1 MTGNIWSTQRSN
13 SIFHVPMVAKF
24 LDNKFLDTGISN
36 FIDLLQYHLICQML
50 ANLSGVVSESILSKF
65 RTRNGKC
72 LHCVVP
78 ENIHTLPVPPQ
89 RNSDGRWGGPKGGNF
104 RGCGVLFR
112 AFFFSGGLS
121 KIGQLLINNSFSVK

>member
-24 LDNKFLDTGISN
+24 LDISN
-36 FIDLLQYHLICQML
+36 FVDLLQYHLICQML
-50 ANLSGVVSESILSKF
+50 ANLSGVVSESIVSKF

-78 ENIHTLPVPPQ
+78 ENIYTLPSPPPTEATEIPRGGGGGSKRRQFQ
-89 RNSDGRWGGPKGGNF
+89 RVW
-104 RGCGVLFR
+104 VLLR
-112 AFFFSGGLS
+112 AFFFQG
-121 KIGQLLINNSFSVK
+121 V

>member
-78 ENIHTLPVPPQ
+78 ENIHTLPTPPPPTKF
-89 RNSDGRWGGPKGGNF
+89 RWEVGGSKRRQFP
-104 RGCGVLFR
+104 RVWGV
-112 AFFFSGGLS
+112 
-121 KIGQLLINNSFSVK
+121 V

>member
-24 LDNKFLDTGISN
+24 LDNKFLDISN
-36 FIDLLQYHLICQML
+36 FVDLLQYHLICQML
-50 ANLSGVVSESILSKF
+50 ANRSGVVSESIVSKF

-78 ENIHTLPVPPQ
+78 ENIHTLPAPPPP
-89 RNSDGRWGGPKGGNF
+89 NEIPMGGGGVQKEAISEGVGCCLERFFF
-104 RGCGVLFR
+104 RG
-112 AFFFSGGLS
+112 SE
-121 KIGQLLINNSFSVK
+121 